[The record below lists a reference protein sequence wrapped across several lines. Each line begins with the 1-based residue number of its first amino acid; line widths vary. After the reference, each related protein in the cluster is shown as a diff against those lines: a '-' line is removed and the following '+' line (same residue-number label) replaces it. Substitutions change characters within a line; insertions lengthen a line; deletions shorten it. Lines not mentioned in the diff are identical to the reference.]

1 MKKTNYFLNF
11 VKSYRNIFLK
21 VLFFEIFYSIRFGS
35 LVPKMKIQNDINRT
49 DTIPCIYYFLHEIS
63 KFLKQREIKSIVD
76 IGSGFGRV
84 VNFLSYKNN
93 IKSYGIEYDKQ
104 VHEQA
109 LKIKNRKTSLYC
121 GDVLDFNLRKLNSR
135 CFILVDPFKKI
146 EDRNKILN
154 KIKRLYP
161 NKKKYIIAVNNY
173 KGGFPKYS
181 KLIKSIIASK
191 TRTLKIFEIS

>member
-21 VLFFEIFYSIRFGS
+21 VLFFEIYYSIRFGS
-35 LVPKMKIQNDINRT
+35 LVPKMKIQNDSNRT
-49 DTIPCIYYFLHEIS
+49 DTVPCIYYFLYKIS
-63 KFLKQREIKSIVD
+63 KFLKQKEIKSIVD
-76 IGSGFGRV
+76 IGSGYGRV
-84 VNFLSYKNN
+84 VNFVSYKNN

-104 VHEQA
+104 VHEVA

-121 GDVLDFNLRKLNSR
+121 SDVFNFNLRKFNSR
-135 CFILVDPFKKI
+135 CFILVDPFKKN
-146 EDRNKILN
+146 EDRNKIIN
-154 KIKRLYP
+154 KIKKLYP

-173 KGGFPKYS
+173 KGGFPEYL

-191 TRTLKIFEIS
+191 TRSLKIFEIS